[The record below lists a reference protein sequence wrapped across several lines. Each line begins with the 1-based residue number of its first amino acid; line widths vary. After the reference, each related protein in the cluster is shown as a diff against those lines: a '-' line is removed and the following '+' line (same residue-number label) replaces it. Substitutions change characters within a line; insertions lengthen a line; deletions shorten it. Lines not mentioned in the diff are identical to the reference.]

1 MFVVQK
7 KPIKV
12 IDLSLL
18 DPQSKE
24 GNIDNYSEATY
35 RKLETVPMQYSYP
48 MGVKTY
54 SDTPIIDK
62 YLQWQGGDVDN
73 GALVENL
80 NKTMVDNDILAKNKV
95 AKYLEIREAAEN
107 EVDNILAAAKIKTS
121 YILGFIFLKNF
132 TDSMQE
138 WFTPEQKLELKVI
151 LEASFTKLQTKFT
164 EIALANSTNIA
175 DVVW

>member
-1 MFVVQK
+1 MRYAVQK

-12 IDLSLL
+12 IDTTLTG
-18 DPQSKE
+18 E
-24 GNIDNYSEATY
+24 NINDFSEKAY
-35 RKLETVPMQYSYP
+35 RKLDTVPMQYNYP

-54 SDTPIIDK
+54 TDTPIENK

-95 AKYLEIREAAEN
+95 AKYLEIRKAAEN